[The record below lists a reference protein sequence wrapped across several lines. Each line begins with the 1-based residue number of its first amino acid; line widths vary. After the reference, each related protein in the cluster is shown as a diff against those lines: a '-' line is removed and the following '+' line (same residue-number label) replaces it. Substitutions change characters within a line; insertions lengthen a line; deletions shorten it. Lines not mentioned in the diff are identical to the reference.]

1 MAKTRANFVR
11 KYLWRYIF
19 IALVGFGWAIY
30 CAYDGFYAYPK
41 KLVYSE
47 AYFGIE
53 TEDPNDDGERNKIW
67 KKLVEEKVS
76 AGEWPKKLVEETENN
91 VYPKKEPKKIKQGIY
106 FSIGT
111 GALALIFAIPNLL
124 LWFTN
129 ARSWIELDGK
139 FLTTSWGQS
148 FDLASVKVI
157 NKNRWEKKGICVIE
171 YDEKGS
177 KRIFVLDDFKYD
189 REPCGI
195 ILRAME
201 DVAGKDKILGGKPES
216 DGKPASDAS
225 SADSSDD

>member
-76 AGEWPKKLVEETENN
+76 AGE
-91 VYPKKEPKKIKQGIY
+91 
-106 FSIGT
+106 
-111 GALALIFAIPNLL
+111 
-124 LWFTN
+124 
-129 ARSWIELDGK
+129 
-139 FLTTSWGQS
+139 
-148 FDLASVKVI
+148 
-157 NKNRWEKKGICVIE
+157 
-171 YDEKGS
+171 
-177 KRIFVLDDFKYD
+177 
-189 REPCGI
+189 
-195 ILRAME
+195 
-201 DVAGKDKILGGKPES
+201 
-216 DGKPASDAS
+216 
-225 SADSSDD
+225 